1 MPSTDPRDY
10 LKRHIRW
17 PYDRLREEHYSP
29 RKNPL
34 PIPTT
39 GIFDAP
45 YACVKINYSWVSHII
60 GVLEVLRDLDSWL
73 GTDEQQDGAIQE
85 IEKLL
90 AMLDTAC
97 PEEEIVT
104 AFRFNALCGMEYSND
119 NGETWN
125 PVPGWSEFAEACFQG
140 ATGSQGP
147 PGATGPTGPEGPP
160 GDDCDC
166 SIVPTQPPIPADPDP
181 AVRDLQA
188 CAIARGVGS
197 WLYNTFNDA
206 LLVIV
211 AGVEA
216 AKIIEGIVSDLI
228 DAIPVLGALVDAVLD
243 FATNVVSAVASEL
256 LAANG
261 FYFMEMI
268 QCELYR
274 IMKCDDEDFTVE
286 YLAQVKQELQNWGA
300 VLPPQTPL
308 LVLIGQ
314 AFALFLETV
323 PDQELLRRANAY
335 KTSSPDCDLCE
346 VEDCPSEDCAE
357 IVIDWSAT
365 GATPEGWALISNPE
379 EIEWTGD
386 DEFLFVNS
394 ADDDITYGG
403 ASRASNDDWLQ
414 TMVGSSDPRGIWLE
428 YTFPEP
434 CTVNTAKLDWTSEGG
449 NSKATAIA
457 IETPTGEHVIIA
469 RLYDP
474 TPTPTEGSLTYPPGT
489 PVEAAKIYF
498 ALASNNGT
506 GTQTIRLTECRV
518 NWE

>member
-1 MPSTDPRDY
+1 MPSTDPLDY
-10 LKRHIRW
+10 VKRHIRW
-17 PYDRLREEHYSP
+17 PYDRLRERWFSP

-45 YACVKINYSWVSHII
+45 YACVHINYAWVSHII
-60 GVLEVLRDLDSWL
+60 GVLETLLDLDSWQ
-73 GTDEQQDGAIQE
+73 GTDEAQYLAKQE

-125 PVPGWSEFAEACFQG
+125 PVPGWSEFAEACF
-140 ATGSQGP
+140 TGPTGDTGPTGP

-181 AVRDLQA
+181 AMRDLQA

-228 DAIPVLGALVDAVLD
+228 DAIPVLGGVVDALLD

-274 IMKCDDEDFTVE
+274 IMKCDDQDFTVE
-286 YLAQVKQELQNWGA
+286 YLAQVKQELQDWGA

-335 KTSSPDCDLCE
+335 KTSSPDCELCD
-346 VEDCPSEDCAE
+346 VEDCPEDDCAAV
-357 IVIDWSAT
+357 VIDWD
-365 GATPEGWALISNPE
+365 ALPSEPS
-379 EIEWTGD
+379 EWTGINGTLDTSGWEGDATDLAASNYSTTRAGVNTNWTRTGPASTALPSGVRYTLDVPCSVSHIAFSWSTNTGNTKRVAIVVKRASD
-386 DEFLFVNS
+386 DVYEVLVNQVRLAIDPLGGALVWTGSAIDVTEIICIINTSNSGGTLNLAITENKVNS
-394 ADDDITYGG
+394 
-403 ASRASNDDWLQ
+403 
-414 TMVGSSDPRGIWLE
+414 P
-428 YTFPEP
+428 
-434 CTVNTAKLDWTSEGG
+434 
-449 NSKATAIA
+449 
-457 IETPTGEHVIIA
+457 
-469 RLYDP
+469 
-474 TPTPTEGSLTYPPGT
+474 
-489 PVEAAKIYF
+489 
-498 ALASNNGT
+498 
-506 GTQTIRLTECRV
+506 
-518 NWE
+518 